1 MKFYSE
7 KLDKMFDTEKEL
19 LTAEETAF
27 KAEQEAKAKSL
38 KKKAEAKVVEDAFK
52 KLNAA
57 KRTYNTNVLELKKQF
72 NQELTEFREK
82 LSAINK
88 AHEEA
93 MAAEAQIRDEAEAE
107 YKAAL
112 DEFIAKHPEG
122 YHMTLKDGD
131 HVVTISGS
139 SNESE
144 DLVDQLFNPK
154 SFWDE
159 WMRIF
164 RFE

>member
-7 KLDKMFDTEKEL
+7 KLDKMFDTQQELEAEELKAVRAEMKKKKEADAKK
-19 LTAEETAF
+19 AEAQKVETAF
-27 KAEQEAKAKSL
+27 KN
-38 KKKAEAKVVEDAFK
+38 F
-52 KLNAA
+52 NAA

-82 LSAINK
+82 LSEINK
-88 AHEEA
+88 KHEDA
-93 MAAEAQIRDEAEAE
+93 MAAEAQLRDKAEAE

-131 HVVTISGS
+131 HVVTISSS
-139 SNESE
+139 SNESQ
-144 DLVDQLFNPK
+144 DLIDQLFDPK

-159 WMRIF
+159 WLKIF
-164 RFE
+164 RF